1 MNIENEIRKMYALTN
16 TIQDVVLWY
25 VYYTVPLRK
34 YYLLFLLLL
43 FGLSSRIG
51 IQLRD
56 TEKI

>member
-1 MNIENEIRKMYALTN
+1 MNLENEIRKMYALTN

-43 FGLSSRIG
+43 FDLSSRIG